1 MKLLK
6 YSPKICL
13 WSQILISGNLAAQNK
28 NKVLNTN
35 PNENANDAFLAG
47 LANI

>member
-13 WSQILISGNLAAQNK
+13 SKILISGNLAAQNK
-28 NKVLNTN
+28 NKILNTN
-35 PNENANDAFLAG
+35 PNENANNTFWHD
-47 LANI
+47 